1 MSDETKQGEAQTPST
16 TEQAELK
23 QETVSSEQSD
33 YESKL
38 KEAEARIAKL
48 TEERDNYR
56 TGNNK
61 WRKIAKERED
71 STYVGEDSEALDEDK
86 VKAIVQETLMSSQI
100 AQAIAEK
107 ETLIKQMAKEL
118 SEAKI
123 ALKNKPSNL
132 NTASGSNQ
140 EKSEVKIEFFTKEQ
154 LEDLKTKGI
163 DPNKVIENLR
173 RIQGK

>member
-1 MSDETKQGEAQTPST
+1 MEESKKDEVQTSLK
-16 TEQAELK
+16 TEQTELK
-23 QETVSSEQSD
+23 PESVSSEQTD
-33 YESKL
+33 YDSKL
-38 KEAEARIAKL
+38 KESEARIAKL

-71 STYVGEDSEALDEDK
+71 QSYVGENPETLDEDK

-100 AQAIAEK
+100 AQAVAEK
-107 ETLIKQMAKEL
+107 ENLIRQMSKEL

-123 ALKNKPSNL
+123 ALKNKPSDL

-140 EKSEVKIEFFTKEQ
+140 EKPEVKTEFFTKEQ
-154 LEDLKTKGI
+154 LEDLKAKGI

-173 RIQGK
+173 KVQGK